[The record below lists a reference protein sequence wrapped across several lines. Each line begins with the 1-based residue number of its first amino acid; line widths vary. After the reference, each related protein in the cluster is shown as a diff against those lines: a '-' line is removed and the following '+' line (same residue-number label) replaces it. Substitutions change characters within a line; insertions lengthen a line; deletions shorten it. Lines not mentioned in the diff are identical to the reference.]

1 MVGSIPLRPSFR
13 ERSMSVRKILFVLL
27 AIGALASVSLSVQ
40 PTMVNAGDGGGGNG
54 GNDGK

>member
-1 MVGSIPLRPSFR
+1 
-13 ERSMSVRKILFVLL
+13 MSVRKILFVLL
-27 AIGALASVSLSVQ
+27 TIGALASVSLSVQ